1 LGNLAYTAS
10 KVDAQV
16 RYNRNGLRI
25 RPGKLEK
32 MLVTL
37 AIGEELPT
45 TATMRAVKAALSWR
59 RLSQNVSVEA
69 AASIWQCGAVRFGD
83 ECF

>member
-1 LGNLAYTAS
+1 LDNLAYTLS
-10 KVDAQV
+10 NVRSQS
-16 RYNRNGLRI
+16 RYNRNALRI
-25 RPGKLEK
+25 RPGKMEK
-32 MLVTL
+32 MQVGR

-45 TATMRAVKAALSWR
+45 TATMRLVKAAPSWR